1 MNDQEK
7 AMLST
12 KVAEVFTPS
21 APIDHEALFAGRSEQ
36 IRAVINVVN
45 QRGQHAIIFG
55 ERGVGKT
62 SLANILSEKLQHSGF
77 QGVVTNAINCDGE
90 DNFTS
95 LWLKILR
102 EFSVA
107 RRLRPIG
114 FVQDAPALEITTL
127 NQFITD
133 HVNPD
138 DVRVMLQRFVNRAVI
153 IIDEIDRITDTK
165 TTRLL
170 ADTVKTLSDH
180 SVNTT
185 LVMLGVADSVEEL
198 ISEHTSIERSLV
210 QIHMP
215 RMSLVELYE
224 IIDKGL
230 SRVEMT
236 VEADARRY
244 IAHLSQGL
252 PHYAHLLTL
261 YASQEAIDHSRQNI
275 ILEDI
280 GVAIQEAVKKTQHSI
295 LAAYNKAINGT
306 WHTLYDEVLLA
317 CALAKTDDLGY
328 FAPIDVRE
336 PMEVILGKQ
345 FAVKSFSRHLNEFCT
360 ERRGFVLQKNDSTK
374 RYRFKNPIMQP
385 FVIIYGVAKALI
397 DEAKLN
403 QIVTSPL

>member
-21 APIDHEALFAGRSEQ
+21 APINQEALFAGRSDQ
-36 IRAVINVVN
+36 IRSIINAVN
-45 QRGQHAIIFG
+45 QRGQHVIIFG

-62 SLANILSEKLQHSGF
+62 SLANILSDKLQHSGF
-77 QGVVTNAINCDGE
+77 QGVVTNNINCDGD

-95 LWLKILR
+95 LWLKVLR

-114 FVQDAPALEITTL
+114 FVQGAPTLEFATL
-127 NQFITD
+127 NQFVSSSIT
-133 HVNPD
+133 PD
-138 DVRVMLQRFVNRAVI
+138 DVRVTLQRFVSRAVI
-153 IIDEIDRITDTK
+153 IIDEVDRIADPK

-170 ADTVKTLSDH
+170 ADTIKTLSDH
-180 SVNTT
+180 SVMTT
-185 LVMLGVADSVEEL
+185 LVLLGVADSVNEL
-198 ISEHTSIERSLV
+198 IAEHSSIERSLV
-210 QIHMP
+210 QIRMP
-215 RMSLVELYE
+215 RMSLEELYE

-230 SRVEMT
+230 AQVEISI
-236 VEADARRY
+236 EADARRH

-261 YASQEAIDHSRQNI
+261 YAAQEAIDHARTNI
-275 ILEDI
+275 TLEDI
-280 GVAIQEAVKKTQHSI
+280 GVAIHEAVKKTQHSI

-306 WHTLYDEVLLA
+306 WRTMYDEVLLA

-328 FAPIDVRE
+328 FAPADLRE
-336 PMEVILGKQ
+336 PMEIIMGKP
-345 FAVKSFSRHLNEFCT
+345 FNVKSFSRHLNDFCG
-360 ERRGFVLQKNDSTK
+360 EARGFVLNKNEETK

-385 FVIIYGVAKALI
+385 FVIIYGVAKNLI
-397 DEAKLN
+397 DEAQLN
-403 QIVTSPL
+403 QIMSSPL